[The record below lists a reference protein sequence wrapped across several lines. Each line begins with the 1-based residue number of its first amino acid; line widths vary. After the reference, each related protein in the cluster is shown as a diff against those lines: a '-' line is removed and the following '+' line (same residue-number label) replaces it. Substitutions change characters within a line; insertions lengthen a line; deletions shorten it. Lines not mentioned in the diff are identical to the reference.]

1 MTDLSLREQIADAV
15 EEAMD
20 NTNDVDVTFR
30 DFAEASADAILELV
44 KGAVKPLEWMKVGSE
59 WHSITDFGLYLVSPM
74 NGGGWGIWYAGSY
87 IDGDPDLFC
96 ETDDEAKADGNSENA
111 RRILA
116 ALGVK

>member
-1 MTDLSLREQIADAV
+1 MTDLSLREQIADIVVCHTGHALNGL
-15 EEAMD
+15 EYSETDA
-20 NTNDVDVTFR
+20 
-30 DFAEASADAILELV
+30 ADAILELI
-44 KGAVKPLEWMKVGSE
+44 KGPVKPLEWMKIGSE

-74 NGGGWGIWYAGSY
+74 NGGGWGVWYAGSY
-87 IDGDPDLFC
+87 IEGAPDLFC